1 MQKRASGCSG
11 SVSAISTIAAV
22 SSRSTSRMA
31 AVSRSRCEAVSG
43 SSSEAASASL
53 RRSSSPQLL
62 PARGRG
68 ARHADAL
75 VAARRRHGDQPGG
88 LERAQQPAEVARV
101 EPEPRPQRAHLR
113 AVRTDLPQH
122 PRLAER
128 AVARQEV
135 IVERADA
142 LRHGA
147 VEAADLLDLLRGH
160 YLTLVR

>member
-31 AVSRSRCEAVSG
+31 AVSRSRCEAV
-43 SSSEAASASL
+43 ERL
-53 RRSSSPQLL
+53 EQ
-62 PARGRG
+62 RGGER
-68 ARHADAL
+68 
-75 VAARRRHGDQPGG
+75 VAAAVELPSSAWPGGVARATRTRWSLLAGRHGDQPGG

-101 EPEPRPQRAHLR
+101 QPEPRPQRAHLR
-113 AVRTDLPQH
+113 AVRADLPQH

-128 AVARQEV
+128 AVTRQEV
-135 IVERADA
+135 IVQRADA

-160 YLTLVR
+160 S